1 MSRGRLGNIKAGRDA
16 RFFVMMGSIALAI
29 PVMLLFEGIFT
40 RLLGVILLFTFIVSG
55 VFAIADHEFLG
66 EEDE

>member
-1 MSRGRLGNIKAGRDA
+1 MSQGRLRNIKHGRDA
-16 RFFVMMGSIALAI
+16 RFFVMMGSIALAV
-29 PVMLLFEGIFT
+29 PVMLLFEGLFA

-55 VFAIADHEFLG
+55 VFAIADHEFLA